1 VLDGIRRWL
10 DQPFDLRGMLTS
22 RYTRKADENFDVEL
36 PWVSDGYLQTLGIP
50 LLAGRYF
57 VAADTAT
64 SQKVAIVNESF
75 AGTQAGNHL
84 RRAQKGL

>member
-1 VLDGIRRWL
+1 MARSA
-10 DQPFDLRGMLTS
+10 LRPAGYADFS
-22 RYTRKADENFDVEL
+22 HTRKADENFDVEL
-36 PWVSDGYLQTLGIP
+36 SWVSDGYLQTLGIP

-64 SQKVAIVNESF
+64 SQNVAIVNESF